1 MKKRVGIWFLPSV
14 LLIWLI
20 AILIN
25 FNNFLM
31 GSPADAFNITATGV
45 YIMLVTAGCFFPMG
59 KKTRLFALVWSGA
72 TFITAIIA
80 GVIALYE
87 LSFGLVIIPF
97 SVVFLTPFYGVAI
110 VRGNSWALF
119 YLIITVISMVWVTGN
134 LYAYIKKQRDE

>member
-1 MKKRVGIWFLPSV
+1 MKKRVSIWFLPSV

-20 AILIN
+20 ATLIN

-31 GSPADAFNITATGV
+31 GSPANVFNITATGV
-45 YIMLVTAGCFFPMG
+45 YITLVTASYFFPMG

-72 TFITAIIA
+72 TFVTAIIA
-80 GVIALYE
+80 GVIALHH
-87 LSFGLVIIPF
+87 LSFGFIIIPF

-119 YLIITVISMVWVTGN
+119 YLIITMISIVWVIGN
-134 LYAYIKKQRDE
+134 LYAYIKKQRGE